1 MAFPYPLLL
10 TSSHFLFQWGGSH
23 LLLGCGE
30 KFTHDGSSQRQ
41 IIKTMS
47 WATFCATSVPCGLV
61 SAGDIGCSNLSIV
74 TLSISLYTMVKAST
88 PIFVVMWAF
97 LFGVERITLML
108 MAVLSL
114 IVLGEYL
121 TIMGEG
127 QHDIVVGGEQP
138 DDPVVA
144 SLDTRGIALC
154 LGSAL
159 LSGARWTLVQLK
171 LRTMEPPLTSAVG
184 TMRLLSPS
192 IFGGMFVLAMA
203 VERPWEQNG
212 GDFFV
217 SMEDSMKT
225 LAMGLMGAFLA
236 MNMILCE
243 LELIMRT
250 NAFVLMIG
258 GVVKE
263 IFTIWIGIALFGD
276 PWNALNA
283 IGCAVVFSGV
293 ILYKLTVHGHTSKS
307 VGPSTTSTTVTDHSH
322 HKSPRHD
329 EEKQLASMEMRP
341 LALNYS
347 HSSDS
352 SCLSKSSGDSSDNER
367 SPRSRKRQQY
377 KI

>member
-1 MAFPYPLLL
+1 
-10 TSSHFLFQWGGSH
+10 
-23 LLLGCGE
+23 
-30 KFTHDGSSQRQ
+30 
-41 IIKTMS
+41 MS

-127 QHDIVVGGEQP
+127 QHDTVGGEQL

-144 SLDTRGIALC
+144 SLDIRGIALC

-192 IFGGMFVLAMA
+192 IFGGMFVLAMV
-203 VERPWEQNG
+203 VERPWEKDG

-225 LAMGLMGAFLA
+225 LAMGLVGAFLA

-263 IFTIWIGIALFGD
+263 IFTIWIGIAFFGD

-307 VGPSTTSTTVTDHSH
+307 IGPTGSTNSTRDTTIDHSH

-329 EEKQLASMEMRP
+329 EEKQLSSLEMLP
-341 LALNYS
+341 LALNHS

-352 SCLSKSSGDSSDNER
+352 SSLSKSSRDESDNEK
-367 SPRSRKRQQY
+367 SPRNRKRQHY
-377 KI
+377 TYES

>member
-1 MAFPYPLLL
+1 MFGWFLFSGLLSSYNKVVFGESHMAFPYPLLL
-10 TSSHFLFQWGGSH
+10 TSSHFLFQWMGSH

-30 KFTHDGSSQRQ
+30 KITHDGSSQRK

-97 LFGVERITLML
+97 LFGVERITWML

-127 QHDIVVGGEQP
+127 QHDTVGEEQR
-138 DDPVVA
+138 DDPVA
-144 SLDTRGIALC
+144 SLDIHGIALC
-154 LGSAL
+154 LASAL

-192 IFGGMFVLAMA
+192 IFGGMFLLAMV
-203 VERPWEQNG
+203 VERPWEKERG
-212 GDFFV
+212 ELFV
-217 SMEDSMKT
+217 SMEDSMRT

-250 NAFVLMIG
+250 TAFVLLIG
-258 GVVKE
+258 GVV
-263 IFTIWIGIALFGD
+263 
-276 PWNALNA
+276 
-283 IGCAVVFSGV
+283 
-293 ILYKLTVHGHTSKS
+293 
-307 VGPSTTSTTVTDHSH
+307 
-322 HKSPRHD
+322 
-329 EEKQLASMEMRP
+329 
-341 LALNYS
+341 
-347 HSSDS
+347 
-352 SCLSKSSGDSSDNER
+352 
-367 SPRSRKRQQY
+367 
-377 KI
+377 